1 MSDAGAFLLA
11 VVSGFGMLLLVLEP
25 SAALPAALRQ
35 RKSAPRGAF
44 RQVFLTASVLAVL
57 SAMAA
62 ASIFGFG
69 PVALLAAM
77 LGAGGGTAASKR
89 MGEQQNRLLRDTWP
103 QLLDT
108 VRVDLTLTQVPLGD
122 ALFGA
127 ARRLPRP
134 LSSRFVR
141 AEREWVNSVDLS
153 RALAVLASDCD
164 DPFTD
169 VVCESLRTIAQVS
182 ARQMN
187 RRLHDVATDLRIT
200 VRYAHDAQATL
211 AGARFARRFVVIV
224 PVVMALVGVWVG
236 EGRAAYQ
243 TPTGQVV
250 GGIALLVMLACWW
263 WAGRLLKLPEPP
275 RVFATKSLQT

>member
-11 VVSGFGMLLLVLEP
+11 TVSGFGMLLLVIGP
-25 SAALPAALRQ
+25 SATLSLAGRWRMSVRRVASR
-35 RKSAPRGAF
+35 RVVVTG
-44 RQVFLTASVLAVL
+44 SVLAVV
-57 SAMAA
+57 SATAVTSM
-62 ASIFGFG
+62 FGFG
-69 PVALLAAM
+69 PVALLAAT
-77 LGAGGGTAASKR
+77 LGAGGGTAASR
-89 MGEQQNRLLRDTWP
+89 RVDAQQKRLLRATWP

-108 VRVDLTLTQVPLGD
+108 VRVDLTLTQVPLAD

-127 ARRLPRP
+127 ARRLPSP
-134 LSSRFVR
+134 LSGRFLR
-141 AEREWVNSVDLS
+141 AEREWVNSVDFP
-153 RALAVLASDCD
+153 RALTVLATDCD

-169 VVCESLRTIAQVS
+169 LVCESLRTIARVS

-200 VRYAHDAQATL
+200 VRYAHDAEATL

-236 EGRAAYQ
+236 QGRAAYQ

-250 GGIALLVMLACWW
+250 GGVALLVMLACWW

-275 RVFATKSLQT
+275 RVFATDGGRI